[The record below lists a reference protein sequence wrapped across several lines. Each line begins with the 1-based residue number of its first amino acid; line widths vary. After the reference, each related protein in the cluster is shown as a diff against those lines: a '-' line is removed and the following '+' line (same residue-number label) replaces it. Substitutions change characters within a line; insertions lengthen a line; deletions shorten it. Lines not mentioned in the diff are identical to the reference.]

1 MWNNTNQ
8 WALSVGPDN
17 IKKLFYKNLYLLIR
31 KLTQEILTKFLGK
44 YLLLRMCEMQVKMQV
59 RQKVVKDKDDN
70 VYDVNLLLNYTKLL
84 DLRWRE

>member
-1 MWNNTNQ
+1 
-8 WALSVGPDN
+8 
-17 IKKLFYKNLYLLIR
+17 
-31 KLTQEILTKFLGK
+31 
-44 YLLLRMCEMQVKMQV
+44 MQVKMQV